1 MSFRL
6 KRKDIRGERLQ
17 LIRTFLMDAAD
28 LATMSLFVRKVI
40 AIAEF
45 LWLVN
50 LRNPF
55 F

>member
-17 LIRTFLMDAAD
+17 LIRASLMGVVV

>member
-17 LIRTFLMDAAD
+17 LTRTFLMGVAA
-28 LATMSLFVRKVI
+28 LAMMSLFVKKVT

-45 LWLVN
+45 LW
-50 LRNPF
+50 
-55 F
+55 